1 MIELSHVTKTFG
13 GKKALDEL
21 SLRVP
26 QGAVYGLIGS
36 NGAGKSTAIRQ
47 SPYYRHFPSG
57 FRQRDHRRSAGL

>member
-26 QGAVYGLIGS
+26 RVR
-36 NGAGKSTAIRQ
+36 STA
-47 SPYYRHFPSG
+47 
-57 FRQRDHRRSAGL
+57 

>member
-21 SLRVP
+21 SLLEP

-36 NGAGKSTAIRQ
+36 TGAG
-47 SPYYRHFPSG
+47 
-57 FRQRDHRRSAGL
+57 

>member
-36 NGAGKSTAIRQ
+36 KNVNTDIPVDDEVIDS
-47 SPYYRHFPSG
+47 
-57 FRQRDHRRSAGL
+57 L

>member
-36 NGAGKSTAIRQ
+36 DVYKRQ
-47 SPYYRHFPSG
+47 SLGRIENPTEAAAPFSCICCRMM
-57 FRQRDHRRSAGL
+57 LI

>member
-26 QGAVYGLIGS
+26 LTAE
-36 NGAGKSTAIRQ
+36 AKFGKSWYEAK
-47 SPYYRHFPSG
+47 
-57 FRQRDHRRSAGL
+57 

>member
-21 SLRVP
+21 SLCVP

-36 NGAGKSTAIRQ
+36 NGAGKSR
-47 SPYYRHFPSG
+47 PSG
-57 FRQRDHRRSAGL
+57 T

>member
-36 NGAGKSTAIRQ
+36 NGAGKSTAIRT
-47 SPYYRHFPSG
+47 
-57 FRQRDHRRSAGL
+57 